1 MILYRSDNLTAEP
14 LIKINEWLQEAIKS
28 DVTLPH
34 AMNLSTVD
42 SLGQPSSRIVLLK
55 SLTDEGITFHTDY
68 NSHKGVQLKKNP
80 KAALNFWWAT
90 TAKQIRI
97 EGVCFKN
104 SSNESDSYFQSRP
117 RGSQISAA
125 VSRQSETIE
134 SYKSLVRNAKELEE
148 SRMGIDIE
156 RPERWGGFKLSPSRI
171 EFWVNESNR
180 LHRREVFTLQSNTW
194 NKTLLSP

>member
-1 MILYRSDNLTAEP
+1 MILFQSDNLTEEP

-55 SLTDEGITFHTDY
+55 SLTDEGITFYTDY
-68 NSHKGVQLKKNP
+68 NSYKGQQLEKNP
-80 KAALNFWWAT
+80 KAALNFWWAA

-104 SSNESDSYFQSRP
+104 SANESDSYFQSRP
-117 RGSQISAA
+117 RGSQISAT
-125 VSRQSETIE
+125 VSRQSEKIE
-134 SYKSLVRNAKELEE
+134 SYKTLVRNAKELEE
-148 SRMGIDIE
+148 SSMGKAIK

-180 LHRREVFTLQSNTW
+180 LHRREVFSLHSSVW
-194 NKTLLSP
+194 NKILLSP